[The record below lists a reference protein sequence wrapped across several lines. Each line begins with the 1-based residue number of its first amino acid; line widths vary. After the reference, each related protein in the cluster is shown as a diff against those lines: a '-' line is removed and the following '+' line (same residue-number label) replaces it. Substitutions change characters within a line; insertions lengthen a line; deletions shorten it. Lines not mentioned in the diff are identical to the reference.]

1 MSWRMVLAGCG
12 MRLLSP
18 CHAFAKK
25 NKNAM
30 WRNKTDMGKK
40 RRVTGVSLDA
50 AFVDSI
56 LSIKTN
62 RTAR

>member
-1 MSWRMVLAGCG
+1 